1 MPSILMTSLTAFLT
15 LAAVAAPNLARAARP
30 FDVKLDDR
38 VDPVAP
44 GDEMVFEIDVII
56 RGSQTVPGVE
66 TTLVTSPE
74 LTFVEARRAPTWEV
88 IPAVVQGQSVRFD
101 LGDEDPCNDKNLPE
115 CREVWAVY
123 QVNPGAAPGSV
134 LETSVSITSSDSQFS
149 PDSGFVF
156 TSVGSLA
163 IRNGRI
169 PLDAGVVRLRAHVGR
184 TAMHSPFDPS
194 PSNIDLTQGL
204 RIRFGEAGEEPI
216 FDVSLPAEALEC
228 DVRPDPRLPARCKL
242 VDVDTWKPFGLLR
255 LNIYKNGDFA
265 QNNNALVR
273 LTLDDLP
280 MGTGFGPDLELTLDA
295 NGVTYTDDATF
306 EEVNGGRLLL
316 YDHTRFDP

>member
-1 MPSILMTSLTAFLT
+1 
-15 LAAVAAPNLARAARP
+15 
-30 FDVKLDDR
+30 
-38 VDPVAP
+38 
-44 GDEMVFEIDVII
+44 
-56 RGSQTVPGVE
+56 
-66 TTLVTSPE
+66 
-74 LTFVEARRAPTWEV
+74 RRAPTWEV

-115 CREVWAVY
+115 CREIWAVY

-134 LETSVSITSSDSQFS
+134 LETSVSITSSDPQFS
-149 PDSGFVF
+149 PDSGFIF

-194 PSNIDLTQGL
+194 PPTIALTQGP
-204 RIRFGEAGEEPI
+204 RIRLRAAGGGAGGGPLSA
-216 FDVSLPAEALEC
+216 VPLPAEALEC
-228 DVRPDPRLPARCKL
+228 NGRPAPRLPARCKL
-242 VDVDTWKPFGLLR
+242 VDVDAWKPFGLLR

-280 MGTGFGPDLELTLDA
+280 METGFGPDLELTLDA

-306 EEVNGGRLLL
+306 EAVKRGTLLV
-316 YDHTRFDP
+316 YAHSRFDP